1 MYLSFLGENV
11 SSKFHI
17 EEFSQEI
24 FQVHFERIADYFLP
38 GEGIWWHKN
47 NDYIIFHDGDHEPNF
62 RAEGPELHHFN
73 NVDMQS
79 NANYVEK
86 CWELCLKQHVILP
99 LKIIKVF
106 DAQGDFQENL
116 VMMERN
122 EVETQEDEI
131 EIVEVK
137 NIDNDVNME
146 TEGTTSNVL
155 PSASNVSTR
164 KTYLYNL
171 KSGIAKMI
179 CTITGIS
186 DQLREF
192 DKQHVL
198 YKDFKYESSRK
209 RCQNILPKLQENV
222 TKEYMNAKIF
232 VDDWQKSYFVTHGI
246 EPGKDQLEENEQYH
260 QNFTKLVNGKKLL
273 KMWNLNF

>member
-1 MYLSFLGENV
+1 MMETTNLISGQKGQNYMTLIMSTCSL
-11 SSKFHI
+11 
-17 EEFSQEI
+17 
-24 FQVHFERIADYFLP
+24 
-38 GEGIWWHKN
+38 
-47 NDYIIFHDGDHEPNF
+47 
-62 RAEGPELHHFN
+62 
-73 NVDMQS
+73 MQIMWG
-79 NANYVEK
+79 NAG
-86 CWELCLKQHVILP
+86 KQHVILP
-99 LKIIKVF
+99 LKIIKVY

-137 NIDNDVNME
+137 NIDNDINME

-155 PSASNVSTR
+155 PTASNVSTR
-164 KTYLYNL
+164 KKYLYNL

-209 RCQNILPKLQENV
+209 RCQNVLPKLQEDV

-232 VDDWQKSYFVTHGI
+232 VDDWQKSYFVTHVI
-246 EPGKDQLEENEQYH
+246 EPGKDQLE
-260 QNFTKLVNGKKLL
+260 
-273 KMWNLNF
+273 